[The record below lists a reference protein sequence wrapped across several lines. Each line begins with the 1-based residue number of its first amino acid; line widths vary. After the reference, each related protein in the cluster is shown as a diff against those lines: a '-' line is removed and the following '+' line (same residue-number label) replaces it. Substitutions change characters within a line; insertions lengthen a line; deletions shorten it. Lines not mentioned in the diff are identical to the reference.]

1 MKSLSKLALAMTF
14 AGVLSGCA
22 SLMDE
27 DFQDIVVT
35 LSCNEKPLKAQCVAK
50 NGQGRWAFNAPGS
63 VQVKNEYGDL
73 EITCK
78 LPYTYPFTV
87 SAPAL
92 PSWTLAGNLL
102 LGGLVG
108 AAYDV
113 HNNTGLKYP
122 ETINITSPTCKS
134 LP

>member
-1 MKSLSKLALAMTF
+1 MKSLSKIALAMTF

-27 DFQDIVVT
+27 DFQDVVVT
-35 LSCNEKPLKAQCVAK
+35 LSCNDKPLKAQCVAK
-50 NGQGRWAFNAPGS
+50 NGQGRWVFNAPGT

-78 LPYTYPFTV
+78 APYAPKFKV
-87 SAPAL
+87 VAPAL
-92 PSWTLAGNLL
+92 PSWSMAGNLL
-102 LGGLVG
+102 VGGLIG
-108 AAYDV
+108 AAYDLQ
-113 HNNTGLKYP
+113 NNTGLKYP
-122 ETINITSPTCKS
+122 ETINIASPACKQ